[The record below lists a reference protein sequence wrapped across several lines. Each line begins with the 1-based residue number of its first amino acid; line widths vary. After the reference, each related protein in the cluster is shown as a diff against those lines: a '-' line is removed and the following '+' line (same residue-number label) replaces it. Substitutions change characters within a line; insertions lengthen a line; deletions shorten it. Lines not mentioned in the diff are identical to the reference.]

1 MNCFTM
7 IRNKTAYGGWWYM
20 AGNQNLGEARKNKND
35 EFYTRYND
43 IEAEMNGSE
52 NWKED
57 VVDSILCI

>member
-1 MNCFTM
+1 
-7 IRNKTAYGGWWYM
+7 M

-52 NWKED
+52 N
-57 VVDSILCI
+57 